1 MEIIVAKPPTV
12 GKLLVTG
19 SQKSLHY
26 SIPVDFTRRSCTPS
40 EVPNNSNKGL
50 INPTQ
55 EFKDFFGTA
64 KKYSIFVYTAIKL
77 CTQWHNAMD
86 HGTLQLN
93 WVVNSEH
100 NEDKIGYLKYV
111 H

>member
-12 GKLLVTG
+12 GKLWVTG

-40 EVPNNSNKGL
+40 EVPNNSNKGV

-55 EFKDFFGTA
+55 
-64 KKYSIFVYTAIKL
+64 AIQRLLWDSKEMFYFCNHYVPNDTIPWITGL
-77 CTQWHNAMD
+77 Y
-86 HGTLQLN
+86 
-93 WVVNSEH
+93 NSVE
-100 NEDKIGYLKYV
+100 L
-111 H
+111 

>member
-12 GKLLVTG
+12 GKLLVTA

-26 SIPVDFTRRSCTPS
+26 SIPVDFTSRSCTPS

-55 EFKDFFGTA
+55 
-64 KKYSIFVYTAIKL
+64 AIQRLLWDSKEMFYFCIHCNQAL
-77 CTQWHNAMD
+77 YPMTQC
-86 HGTLQLN
+86 HGSRDSTTPL
-93 WVVNSEH
+93 SC
-100 NEDKIGYLKYV
+100 KF
-111 H
+111 